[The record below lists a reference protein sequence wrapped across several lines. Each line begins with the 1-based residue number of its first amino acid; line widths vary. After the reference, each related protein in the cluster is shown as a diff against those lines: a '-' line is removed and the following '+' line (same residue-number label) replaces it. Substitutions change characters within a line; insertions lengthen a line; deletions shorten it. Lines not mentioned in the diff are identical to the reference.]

1 MSLVKVDNLTFR
13 YRPDEQVL
21 RDLSF
26 EVPAG
31 SFLGIAGP
39 NGAGKST
46 LLNLLAGFLGASSG
60 TIDIDGRAVRSYK
73 PRELARKVAVVRQE
87 FVPPFG
93 FSVVET
99 VAMARL
105 PYLAG
110 MAFESESDRH
120 AVYEAMEA
128 TDTLRFA
135 ERQLGQIS
143 GGERQRVFI
152 ARALAQ
158 DTPILLLDEPT
169 SFLDLKNQV
178 GIFDLLR
185 KMQID
190 RGKTIIA
197 VTHDVNLAAQYCDT
211 ILLLGS
217 DATSLLGSTQDVLSL
232 ESIQRTFGVT
242 GFSAKIGK
250 ETFFLPLGKL
260 AKDVKVRRP
269 EAEADDD
276 RPGQR

>member
-46 LLNLLAGFLGASSG
+46 LLNLLAGSLEASSG
-60 TIDIDGRAVRSYK
+60 TIDIYGRAVRSYK

-93 FSVVET
+93 FSVAET

-110 MAFESESDRH
+110 MAFGSERDRQ
-120 AVYEAMEA
+120 AVHEAMEA

-169 SFLDLKNQV
+169 SFLDLRNQV

-190 RGKTIIA
+190 RGKTIVA
-197 VTHDVNLAAQYCDT
+197 VTHDVNLAAQYCDK
-211 ILLLGS
+211 ILLLAVDS
-217 DATSLLGSTQDVLSL
+217 SSLLGSTQDVLSL
-232 ESIQRTFGVT
+232 ESIERTFGVT
-242 GFSAKIGK
+242 GFSAKVGQ
-250 ETFFLPLGKL
+250 ESFFLPLGKL

-269 EAEADDD
+269 MAEADDD
-276 RPGQR
+276 RLQQ